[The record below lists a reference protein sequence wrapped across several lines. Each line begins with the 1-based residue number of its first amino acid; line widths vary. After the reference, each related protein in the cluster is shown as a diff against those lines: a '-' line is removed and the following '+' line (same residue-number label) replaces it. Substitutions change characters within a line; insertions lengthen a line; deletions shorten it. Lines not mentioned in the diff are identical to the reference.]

1 MPSLLEHLQDAVA
14 PTFTVEHEIGRG
26 GMGIVFL
33 GHDVALDRPVAIKLL
48 QPELATHHAAARFLR
63 EARLLAKLSH
73 PNVVPIHQVG
83 EKNGLFYYIMD
94 YVAGETAAARLERG
108 LMSSAE
114 VVALG
119 ADLLSG
125 LDAAHR
131 HGIVHRD
138 VKPSNV
144 FLLPDRAILAD
155 FGIAQPSAD
164 PDITLTGPG
173 EVVGTLRYMS
183 PEQREGSERVDHR
196 ADLYATGVVLFEALT
211 GRVPRLPGYESID
224 WSGVPM
230 ERRRVLRR
238 ALEPEASRRWESAR
252 AFKAALLQPRPLSA
266 RLGTATLGAFIGIA
280 LVVWFTGG
288 AKPAPPLVPADLAVL
303 PFESGDG
310 GATGRELSR
319 YTGDRLQWFTRWR
332 FQPSSRTFA
341 WADSVDE
348 AKRPERAPREL
359 SAAYVAIGRLVG
371 LGGGPA
377 LELTIRDSSGKA
389 LNPTPMRVPGQPDDL
404 PAWSQQVADSIVA
417 RAFPELAARFRE
429 LSRRSS
435 ADTRAYDEYFKGEDA
450 FQRDAYDEADGYYR
464 RALQRDPGFVEA
476 ALRLAI
482 VRRFRRVPFEAD
494 LKALYDAS
502 GNELPEQHRQLIEA
516 LLEPDL
522 DRRFERYREVVNAF
536 PNDPTVRFVYAD
548 ELFHRGPLVGIPLDS
563 AIAELERLTTLHADL
578 EQAPTYDHLLWGHL
592 RLGRRAD
599 ADSSLRGRLRIPF
612 SGEAEEARR
621 RRFLQLAYDE
631 RFRPAIAWAKYQWLR
646 LRADSTMLD
655 GMQRYARLGNPFD
668 LPRAQLTLGGILAH
682 QGRTVTARASG
693 QRAQGLALML
703 LGRPVEALGH
713 LDTAVQWL
721 AQPDSA
727 LERAEWRI
735 LPAMLGLPPA
745 SSVDQRTSIARLE
758 ALSRAGDPSARP
770 AWALAIDAARTGDTA
785 GAERWA
791 DLVDR
796 AAPDHRG
803 AARLA
808 RELAA
813 IRAASRGQLDS
824 ALTLSA
830 PLLAYDSS
838 GVVDDPF
845 ARAVLHLERGRWLLA
860 LGDTTKA
867 DAELLWY
874 ENSDSGIEGWLHSE
888 VQPGEVDAVASAAV
902 RLFRSRLAMA
912 RHDTA
917 AACRLAPRV
926 AELWAASEPA
936 YAPLLDE
943 ARTLARGCDG

>member
-1 MPSLLEHLQDAVA
+1 MPSLLERLRDAVA
-14 PTFTVEHEIGRG
+14 PAFTVEHEIGRG
-26 GMGIVFL
+26 GRGVVFL
-33 GHDVALDRPVAIKLL
+33 GHDVALDRPVAIKVL
-48 QPELATHHAAARFLR
+48 QPELASHRAAARFLR

-83 EKNGLFYYIMD
+83 EKNGLSYYVMD
-94 YVAGETAAARLERG
+94 HVAGETAAERLERG
-108 LMSSAE
+108 LMSPAE

-119 ADLLSG
+119 ADLLCG
-125 LDAAHR
+125 LEAAHR

-138 VKPSNV
+138 VKPSNI

-155 FGIAQPSAD
+155 FGIAQPSRT
-164 PDITLTGPG
+164 PDSTLTEPG
-173 EVVGTLRYMS
+173 EIVGTLRYMA
-183 PEQREGSERVDHR
+183 PEQREGSGRVDHR
-196 ADLYATGVVLFEALT
+196 ADLYAAGVVLYEALT
-211 GRVPRLPGYESID
+211 GRAPRLPGYESVN

-238 ALEPEASRRWESAR
+238 ALELDPAQRWENAR
-252 AFKAALLQPRPLSA
+252 AFRRALLQPRPLPA
-266 RLGTATLGAFIGIA
+266 RLGLAGLGAFTAIG
-280 LVVWFTGG
+280 LMVWLTSG
-288 AKPAPPLVPADLAVL
+288 AKPAPPPVPADLAVL

-310 GATGRELSR
+310 GGTGRELSR

-341 WADSVDE
+341 WADSVAQAE
-348 AKRPERAPREL
+348 RPERAPREL
-359 SAAYVAIGRLVG
+359 NASYVAHGRLVG
-371 LGGGPA
+371 LGGQPV
-377 LELTIRDSSGKA
+377 LELTIRDSSGRA
-389 LNPTPMRVPGQPDDL
+389 LNPTPMRVPGQPDEL
-404 PAWSQQVADSIVA
+404 PAWSQQVADSIVV

-429 LSRRSS
+429 LSRRTS
-435 ADTRAYDEYFKGEDA
+435 ADTRAYDEYFRGEDA

-482 VRRFRRVPFEAD
+482 VRRFQRVPFEAD
-494 LKALYDAS
+494 LKALYEAS
-502 GNELPEQHRQLIEA
+502 GDELPEQHRQLIEA

-522 DRRFERYREVVNAF
+522 DRRFEGYRRVVNAF

-563 AIAELERLTTLHADL
+563 AVAELERLTTLHAEL

-592 RLGRRAD
+592 RLGRRSD

-631 RFRPAIAWAKYQWLR
+631 RFRPAIAWVKYHWLR
-646 LRADSTMLD
+646 VRADSTMLD
-655 GMQRYARLGNPFD
+655 GIQRYARLGNPFD
-668 LPRAQLTLGGILAH
+668 LPRAQLILGGILAEK
-682 QGRTVTARASG
+682 GKTLTARASG

-703 LGRPVEALGH
+703 LGRPAEALGH

-735 LPAMLGLPPA
+735 LPAMLGLPP
-745 SSVDQRTSIARLE
+745 VDSADRRTSIARLKE
-758 ALSRAGDPSARP
+758 LSRAGDPSARP

-785 GAERWA
+785 ATVHWAE
-791 DLVDR
+791 LVDQ

-803 AARLA
+803 AARLT

-813 IRAASRGQLDS
+813 IRAASRGRLDS
-824 ALTLSA
+824 ALTLSV

-838 GVVDDPF
+838 GVADDPF

-860 LGDTTKA
+860 LGDTAKA

-888 VQPGEVDAVASAAV
+888 VQPGEVDAVASAVA

-912 RHDTA
+912 RHDSTG
-917 AACRLAPRV
+917 ACRLAQRV
-926 AELWAASEPA
+926 AELWAHAEPA
-936 YAPLLDE
+936 YSALVGE
-943 ARTLARGCDG
+943 ARTLAKGCDG

>member
-1 MPSLLEHLQDAVA
+1 MPSLLERLRDAVA
-14 PTFTVEHEIGRG
+14 PAFTVEHEIGRG

-33 GHDVALDRPVAIKLL
+33 GHDLALDRPVAIKVL
-48 QPELATHHAAARFLR
+48 QPELASQHAAARFLR

-83 EKNGLFYYIMD
+83 ERNGLVYYVMD
-94 YVAGETAAARLERG
+94 HVAGETAAARLERG
-108 LMSSAE
+108 LMTPAE
-114 VVALG
+114 VVDLG

-138 VKPSNV
+138 VKPSNI

-155 FGIAQPSAD
+155 FGIAQPSPD
-164 PDITLTGPG
+164 PDITLTEPG
-173 EVVGTLRYMS
+173 EIVGTIRYMS
-183 PEQREGSERVDHR
+183 PEQREGSGRVDHR
-196 ADLYATGVVLFEALT
+196 ADLYAVGVVLYEALT
-211 GRVPRLPGYESID
+211 GRVPRLPGYESVN
-224 WSGVPM
+224 WAGVPM
-230 ERRRVLRR
+230 EQRPVLRR
-238 ALEPEASRRWESAR
+238 ALEPDAARRWESAR
-252 AFKAALLQPRPLSA
+252 AFKAALLQPHPLRA
-266 RLGTATLGAFIGIA
+266 RLGVAGLGAFVAIV
-280 LVVWFTGG
+280 LMVWLTSGS
-288 AKPAPPLVPADLAVL
+288 KPAPPPIPADLAVL

-310 GATGRELSR
+310 GGMGRELSR

-341 WADSVDE
+341 WADTVAQAE
-348 AKRPERAPREL
+348 RPERAPHEL
-359 SAAYVAIGRLVG
+359 HAVYVAVGRLAG
-371 LGGGPA
+371 PGGQPV

-404 PAWSQQVADSIVA
+404 PAWSQQVADSIVL
-417 RAFPELAARFRE
+417 RAFPEFAARFKE
-429 LSRRSS
+429 LSRRTS

-450 FQRDAYDEADGYYR
+450 FQRDAYEEADRYYH
-464 RALQRDPGFVEA
+464 RALERDPGFVEA

-522 DRRFERYREVVNAF
+522 DRRFERYRRAVQAF
-536 PNDPTVRFVYAD
+536 PTDPTVRFIYAD
-548 ELFHRGPLVGIPLDS
+548 ELFHRGPLVGIPLDT
-563 AIAELERLTTLHADL
+563 ALAELQRLTTLHPDL

-592 RLGRRAD
+592 RLGRRSD
-599 ADSSLRGRLRIPF
+599 AISSLRERLRIPF

-621 RRFLQLAYDE
+621 RRFLQLAFDE
-631 RFRPAIAWAKYQWLR
+631 RFRPAIAWAKHLWLR

-668 LPRAQLTLGGILAH
+668 LPRAQLILGGILADK
-682 QGRTVTARASG
+682 GRTLAARASG
-693 QRAQGLALML
+693 RRAQGLALML
-703 LGRPVEALGH
+703 LGRPAEALGH

-735 LPAMLGLPPA
+735 LPAVLGLPPA
-745 SSVDQRTSIARLE
+745 DSADRETSVARLE
-758 ALSRAGDPSARP
+758 QLSRAGDSSGRP
-770 AWALAIDAARTGDTA
+770 AWALAINAARTGDTA
-785 GAERWA
+785 AVAHWA
-791 DLVDR
+791 GLVDR
-796 AAPDHRG
+796 AAPGHRG

-808 RELAA
+808 RQLAA
-813 IRAASRGQLDS
+813 VQAASRGRLDS

-838 GVVDDPF
+838 GVVEDPF
-845 ARAVLHLERGRWLLA
+845 ARAVLHLERGRWFLA
-860 LGDTTKA
+860 LGDTAKA

-888 VQPGEVDAVASAAV
+888 VQPGEVDAVASAIG
-902 RLFRSRLAMA
+902 RLFRGRLAVA

-917 AACRLAPRV
+917 AACRLVPRV
-926 AELWAASEPA
+926 ARLWAAAEPVYRA
-936 YAPLLDE
+936 LLDE
-943 ARTLARGCDG
+943 ARTLAKGCAR